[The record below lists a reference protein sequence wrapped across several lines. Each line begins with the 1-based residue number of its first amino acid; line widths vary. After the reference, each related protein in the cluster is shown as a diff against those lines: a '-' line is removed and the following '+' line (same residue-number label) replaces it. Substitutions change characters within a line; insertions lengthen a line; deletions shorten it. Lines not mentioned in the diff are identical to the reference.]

1 MVTTYRTGTGNRKA
15 QAFGLVVIAI
25 LMAVTAGGAYW
36 WYQRNLPSQASAADC
51 ALAQTIIDQAQT
63 LPRDKAAVEKWQ
75 KDTRQL
81 RITQL
86 KDGFLGVEIAGYE
99 GWAANRATG
108 EGPTP
113 TKQELAEMTK
123 NANSHCEAAK
133 RTLVFPPIA
142 P

>member
-1 MVTTYRTGTGNRKA
+1 MVTTSGTRNRKGITS
-15 QAFGLVVIAI
+15 GLVVVAV
-25 LMAVTAGGAYW
+25 LMAVGVGGAYW
-36 WYQRNLPSQASAADC
+36 WYQRTRPSQASAADC
-51 ALAQTIIDQAQT
+51 ALAQNIIDQAQK

-81 RITQL
+81 RITRL

-113 TKQELAEMTK
+113 TTEQLAEMTR
-123 NANSHCEAAK
+123 NANSHCTAAK